1 MDISD
6 RSSGL
11 TATDMGTGKR
21 ESGIAATDM
30 GTGMEMQA
38 SGGQKFMQ

>member
-6 RSSGL
+6 RNSGL

-38 SGGQKFMQ
+38 SGGQKFMK